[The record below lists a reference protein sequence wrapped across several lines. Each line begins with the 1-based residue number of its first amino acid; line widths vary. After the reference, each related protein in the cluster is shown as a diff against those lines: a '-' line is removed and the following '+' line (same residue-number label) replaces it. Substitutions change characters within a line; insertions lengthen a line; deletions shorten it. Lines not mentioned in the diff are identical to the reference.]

1 MVVVDEDGHASIC
14 DAALLD
20 MYGAYDQDA
29 DLGAHRPIE
38 LVGIDHVQ
46 LGMPA
51 GAEDTARAFYI
62 GILGLREVVKPRE
75 LSDRGGCWFA
85 ASDVMIHLGSEQ
97 AFRAVDRAHPA
108 LLIRDL
114 DAARGALMVAGV
126 AVEEDESGLRVR
138 RCYVRD
144 PFGNRLELVDGRD
157 AGFSER

>member
-1 MVVVDEDGHASIC
+1 
-14 DAALLD
+14 
-20 MYGAYDQDA
+20 
-29 DLGAHRPIE
+29 
-38 LVGIDHVQ
+38 
-46 LGMPA
+46 
-51 GAEDTARAFYI
+51 
-62 GILGLREVVKPRE
+62 VKPRE